1 MRLPFVFTF
10 LLAYA
15 IAGMTL
21 AEEPVKRDDAPIIPA
36 PVLLVADGLNKDGS
50 LVKNYRRGLDY
61 AIDYFGNYGPYYVYL
76 LSSDSEESIRQIYLQ
91 RAKNRINQ
99 NSETST
105 AREQIAEF
113 MKRNNVTNEIKA
125 VLAGKAEGGLTWT
138 QHPPILYEDVTTNA
152 KGREKDPLENTWGA
166 LHEYHHVFQMA
177 HCDTKQ
183 SRSSDKHI
191 NSWMAEGMASYS
203 SAKFMQNLSL
213 IDFEDYMLQLKKSGA
228 NIGRPGINEY
238 VAKHPNWQLENEEY
252 WEEGGSAQV
261 YYMLGAW
268 ATAYL
273 IHVKEVKEVVVLKE
287 WYFDIPKLGKS
298 AAFEKHMGLSLNDFY
313 QEFRPFILQSD
324 DRVMQI
330 FKQNRKAP

>member
-21 AEEPVKRDDAPIIPA
+21 AEEPVKRDDTPIIPA
-36 PVLLVADGLNKDGS
+36 PVLLVADGLNNDGS

-76 LSSDSEESIRQIYLQ
+76 LSSDSEESVRQIYLQ

-298 AAFEKHMGLSLNDFY
+298 AAFEKHMGLSLKDFY